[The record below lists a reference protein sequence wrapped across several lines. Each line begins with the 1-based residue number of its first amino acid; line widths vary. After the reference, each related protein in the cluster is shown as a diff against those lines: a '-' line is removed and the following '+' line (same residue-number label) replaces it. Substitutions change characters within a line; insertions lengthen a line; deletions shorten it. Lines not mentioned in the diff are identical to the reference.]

1 MSSTVWCLTNKTV
14 TDTVPLVDP
23 LQDTSLVSITDAA
36 MVMWPCRQ
44 WKTSFVPRKPRHTFY
59 NYRSRVIL
67 YVGYHLNW
75 SGRIRWSENDQWI
88 LSKCICKKVKLL
100 SLSYTYYHK
109 IIHRIRVLAWFKAS
123 VKGGYS
129 LGHCYVELDNI
140 YWPYRLLNTEPWY
153 LMFGFQKL
161 RMSQKNGFKMG
172 LQKPA
177 GNMSI
182 FYMQWHAPG
191 FVKLHKIMFWP
202 LLLWLVCCKSLNILQ
217 LL

>member
-23 LQDTSLVSITDAA
+23 LQDTSLVSITDVA
-36 MVMWPCRQ
+36 MVMWPSRQ
-44 WKTSFVPRKPRHTFY
+44 WKTSFVPQKPQHTFY
-59 NYRSRVIL
+59 NYWSRVIL
-67 YVGYHLNW
+67 HIGYRLNW
-75 SGRIRWSENDQWI
+75 SGRVRWSEYVQWI
-88 LSKCICKKVKLL
+88 LSKCICKQFKLL

-109 IIHRIRVLAWFKAS
+109 IIQKIRVLAWFMAS

-129 LGHCYVELDNI
+129 LGHCYVKLDNI

-172 LQKPA
+172 LHKPA
-177 GNMSI
+177 GNMAI

-191 FVKLHKIMFWP
+191 FVKLHKITFWP

-217 LL
+217 LR